1 METKELPDEIPVEE
15 KEEVKTDETIKGTKN
30 KNGTPRK
37 TLSAEDQK
45 KRLEILAKGR
55 LAAQEKRRKM
65 RDEAKLEKPKPV
77 AKPIPEPPITETNVS
92 EPETVK
98 VVSVPKKKKK
108 KKVIVMESS
117 DSSSEEEVIVR
128 KKKKKKPSPTPPPA
142 AAPVVIAPPPPPRY
156 TQEELDNLRKEK
168 IKQMKAKEKADKT
181 YNSLFN

>member
-1 METKELPDEIPVEE
+1 MDTKELPEE
-15 KEEVKTDETIKGTKN
+15 LPKEEVKTDESIKGTK
-30 KNGTPRK
+30 KKDGTPRK
-37 TLSAEDQK
+37 TLSEEDQK

-77 AKPIPEPPITETNVS
+77 AKVIPEPPIKETDVS

-117 DSSSEEEVIVR
+117 DSSSSEEEVIIK
-128 KKKKKKPSPTPPPA
+128 KKKKKKPSPSPPPA
-142 AAPVVIAPPPPPRY
+142 PAPASLAPPQQPRY
-156 TQEELDNLRKEK
+156 TQEELDILRKEK
-168 IKQMKAKEKADKT
+168 IKQMKAKEKADRT

>member
-1 METKELPDEIPVEE
+1 MSTKEIQEELP
-15 KEEVKTDETIKGTKN
+15 KEDVKTDESIKGTKN
-30 KNGTPRK
+30 KNGAVRK
-37 TLSAEDQK
+37 TLNEEDQK

-65 RDEAKLEKPKPV
+65 RDEAKADPPKPV
-77 AKPIPEPPITETNVS
+77 AKPIPEPQITETNVS

-98 VVSVPKKKKK
+98 VIKKKKK

-117 DSSSEEEVIVR
+117 DSSSSEEEVIVR
-128 KKKKKKPSPTPPPA
+128 KKKKKKPSPSPPPA
-142 AAPVVIAPPPPPRY
+142 PAAQLPPPPQQPRY

>member
-1 METKELPDEIPVEE
+1 MTTKEIPDELP
-15 KEEVKTDETIKGTKN
+15 KEEVKTDESIKGTKN
-30 KNGTPRK
+30 KNGTARK
-37 TLSAEDQK
+37 TLNEEDQK

-65 RDEAKLEKPKPV
+65 RDEAKADPPKPV
-77 AKPIPEPPITETNVS
+77 AKAIPEPPITETNVS

-98 VVSVPKKKKK
+98 VMSVPKKKKK
-108 KKVIVMESS
+108 KKIIVMESS
-117 DSSSEEEVIVR
+117 DSSSSEEEVIVK
-128 KKKKKKPSPTPPPA
+128 KKKKKKPSPSPPPA
-142 AAPVVIAPPPPPRY
+142 PAAPSPALQPQQPRY

>member
-1 METKELPDEIPVEE
+1 MTTKEIQEELP
-15 KEEVKTDETIKGTKN
+15 KEEVKTDESIKGTKN

-37 TLSAEDQK
+37 VLSEEDQK

-65 RDEAKLEKPKPV
+65 RDEAKADPPKPV
-77 AKPIPEPPITETNVS
+77 AKAIPEPPITETNVS

-98 VVSVPKKKKK
+98 VMSVPKKKKK

-117 DSSSEEEVIVR
+117 DSSSEEEVIIR
-128 KKKKKKPSPTPPPA
+128 KKKKKKPSPSPPPA
-142 AAPVVIAPPPPPRY
+142 PAPAALAPPPPPRH

-168 IKQMKAKEKADKT
+168 IKQMKAKEKADRT